1 MRRLFIDHNFTAA
14 NAIGE
19 GPIPSFSWLKVPG
32 APEGA
37 AHLAINFNDGKPG
50 DIAILES
57 YNPIPKQ
64 ANEREEDIDHCIF
77 KGKLVNESSVHVSL
91 TGGCPFEDS
100 FEVSFEIFVAS
111 AVHQFAPQ
119 LYEYHYT

>member
-1 MRRLFIDHNFTAA
+1 MAY
-14 NAIGE
+14 
-19 GPIPSFSWLKVPG
+19 
-32 APEGA
+32 
-37 AHLAINFNDGKPG
+37 LAINFNDGKPG

-57 YNPIPKQ
+57 YNPIPRQ
-64 ANEREEDIDHCIF
+64 PNEREAEVDHCIF
-77 KGKLVNESSVHVSL
+77 RGKLLYESNVHVSL

-119 LYEYHYT
+119 LYVYHYT